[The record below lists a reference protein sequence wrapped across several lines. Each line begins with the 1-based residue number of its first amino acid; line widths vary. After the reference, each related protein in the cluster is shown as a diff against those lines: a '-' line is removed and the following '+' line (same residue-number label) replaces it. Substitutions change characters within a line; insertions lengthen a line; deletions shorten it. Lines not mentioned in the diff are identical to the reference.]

1 MVVGPK
7 NLNPRFFKSFA
18 ICLERSVDDG
28 TSLYVGT
35 LFIKGFP
42 SKKCQKYWDR
52 EPNAS
57 WSLSTCLAL
66 FTVASR
72 LSL

>member
-7 NLNPRFFKSFA
+7 NLNPLFFRSFA
-18 ICLERSVDDG
+18 ICLERSVNDG

-42 SKKCQKYWDR
+42 SK
-52 EPNAS
+52 NAKNNETGS
-57 WSLSTCLAL
+57 QIHLG
-66 FTVASR
+66 V
-72 LSL
+72 